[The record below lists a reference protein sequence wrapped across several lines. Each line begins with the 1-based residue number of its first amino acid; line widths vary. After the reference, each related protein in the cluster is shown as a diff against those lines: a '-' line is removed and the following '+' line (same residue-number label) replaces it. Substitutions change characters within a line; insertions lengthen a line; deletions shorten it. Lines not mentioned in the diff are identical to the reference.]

1 MTAADGAAPLSPV
14 TIVTGGSR
22 GIGRALALEFAAGG
36 HPLLLV
42 ARDAAALEATAGE
55 LRQRTRSP
63 VDILALDLATA
74 DAADRIAAQLT
85 ARGQYCRHLVNNAGI
100 GLAGPFEAAD
110 EARLLALVDVNVR
123 ILTQL
128 SHRVLPGMRARR
140 DGGIL
145 NVASLGGMVA
155 GPYQAAY
162 YASKAYVLSLS
173 QALRWECRG
182 SGVRISALAPGPVR
196 TEFHQRMGARHAFY
210 MRFGAGIAPERV
222 ARLGYSGFMCGRAL
236 IVPGFIGPLNA
247 LALKLLPHDLLLPL
261 LGWFLK
267 ARTTRERDGA

>member
-1 MTAADGAAPLSPV
+1 MTAEPAAAPLAPV
-14 TIVTGGSR
+14 TVITGGSR
-22 GIGRALALEFAAGG
+22 GIGRALAFEFARGG

-42 ARDAAALEATAGE
+42 ARDEAMLRRTADE
-55 LRQRTRSP
+55 IRPHAPAP
-63 VDILALDLATA
+63 VDSLALDLASP
-74 DAADRIAAQLT
+74 DAADRIEARLA

-100 GLAGPFEAAD
+100 GLAGRFEAAD
-110 EARLLALVDVNVR
+110 EARLLELIDVNMRV
-123 ILTQL
+123 LTQL
-128 SHRVLPGMRARR
+128 SHRFLPGMKARR

-173 QALRWECRG
+173 QALGWECFG

-210 MRFGAGIAPERV
+210 MRLGAGISPERA
-222 ARLGYSGFMCGRAL
+222 ARMGYSGFMCGKAL
-236 IVPGFIGPLNA
+236 IIPGLLGPFNA
-247 LALKLLPHDLLLPL
+247 LALKLIPHDLLLPL
-261 LGWFLK
+261 IGWFLK
-267 ARTTRERDGA
+267 ARTRERDSI